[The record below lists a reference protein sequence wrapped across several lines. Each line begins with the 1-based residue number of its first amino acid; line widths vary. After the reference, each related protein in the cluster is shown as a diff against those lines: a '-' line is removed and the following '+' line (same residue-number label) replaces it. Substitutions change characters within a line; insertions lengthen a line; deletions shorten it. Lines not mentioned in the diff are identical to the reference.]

1 MVLVGAGTEI
11 VAGAMNNGG
20 GAADDAD
27 ATASSSVP
35 HSAVLGGGWNGT
47 LPAKF
52 SSNLWKSLLKS
63 EQAKSTRGQT
73 PRRLAIAHELTETVA
88 SSYGTG

>member
-1 MVLVGAGTEI
+1 MVLVGTGMGMEM
-11 VAGAMNNGG
+11 VAGATSNGG

-35 HSAVLGGGWNGT
+35 RSAALGGARNGT
-47 LPAKF
+47 LLANF
-52 SSNLWKSLLKS
+52 SGDLQKSLLKS
-63 EQAKSTRGQT
+63 EQARSTHGQT
-73 PRRLAIAHELTETVA
+73 VT